1 MTQYHNLERRM
12 DNIEDKLNSLI
23 KKVDESLQDSK
34 DFSVRLNRNFT
45 SFSRWL
51 ISAVLISF
59 ILCLAS
65 QSTIFYMLH
74 EKINVIE
81 KQVVVIL
88 NKTPGIKDL
97 F

>member
-1 MTQYHNLERRM
+1 MTQYHDLERRM

-23 KKVDESLQDSK
+23 EKVNESLQESK
-34 DFSVRLNRNFT
+34 DFSFKLNKSFT

-51 ISAVLISF
+51 IGCVLVSF
-59 ILCLAS
+59 ILCIGS
-65 QSTIFYMLH
+65 QSTIFYLLH

-81 KQVVVIL
+81 KKVVVL
-88 NKTPGIKDL
+88 WSKTSGVKDL

>member
-1 MTQYHNLERRM
+1 MTQYHDLERRM

-23 KKVDESLQDSK
+23 EKVDKSLEESK
-34 DFSVRLNRNFT
+34 EFSIRLNRNFT
-45 SFSRWL
+45 AFSRWL

-81 KQVVVIL
+81 KKVVVL
-88 NKTPGIKDL
+88 WSKTPGIKDL